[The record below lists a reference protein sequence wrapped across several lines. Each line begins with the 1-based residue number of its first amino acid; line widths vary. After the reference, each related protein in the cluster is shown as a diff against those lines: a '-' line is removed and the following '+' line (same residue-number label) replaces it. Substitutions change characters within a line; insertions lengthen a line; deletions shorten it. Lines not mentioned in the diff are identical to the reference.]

1 MVRSQAAG
9 YGFQL
14 NEFDP
19 FFNYRATQY
28 LLDHGINAYVHWHD
42 TLSWYPE
49 GRDVYST
56 SQVPLHFTDAI
67 LYKIFGAGSSLYDFT
82 IMFPVVFG
90 SLTAIIVFALVRVMG
105 GTTAGLFASLFFAI
119 SPPVIVRGT
128 IGWFK
133 SEPLGLF
140 YGLLGLYLFLSG
152 LKSQNRKI
160 AFGKLIGG
168 GLFLAIGFASWGGVE
183 FFLMPLALFII
194 ILPFIRKDHKFLL
207 WAIPLFVAVT
217 LAVSG
222 GFARPGLSFVLG
234 VRGFALAGP
243 TVFLVAMV
251 LIQKFSRQ
259 EKALRNSLAIL
270 GGSIIAGAAIISS
283 HFLTAPSFRY
293 MNAINPFLTSEDPLV
308 DSVAEHATPT
318 LTQNFSYFSILM

>member
-105 GTTAGLFASLFFAI
+105 GTTAGLFA
-119 SPPVIVRGT
+119 
-128 IGWFK
+128 
-133 SEPLGLF
+133 
-140 YGLLGLYLFLSG
+140 
-152 LKSQNRKI
+152 
-160 AFGKLIGG
+160 
-168 GLFLAIGFASWGGVE
+168 
-183 FFLMPLALFII
+183 
-194 ILPFIRKDHKFLL
+194 
-207 WAIPLFVAVT
+207 
-217 LAVSG
+217 
-222 GFARPGLSFVLG
+222 
-234 VRGFALAGP
+234 
-243 TVFLVAMV
+243 
-251 LIQKFSRQ
+251 
-259 EKALRNSLAIL
+259 
-270 GGSIIAGAAIISS
+270 
-283 HFLTAPSFRY
+283 
-293 MNAINPFLTSEDPLV
+293 
-308 DSVAEHATPT
+308 
-318 LTQNFSYFSILM
+318 